1 MKAVISLLA
10 VLFVIG
16 LVGCTDGGS
25 STTDEPVFIS
35 GVPDQEAAVL
45 ERRFVTLAQYLSEE
59 TGLTVEYKRYRTYDG
74 PVSAFKD
81 GRVHLAWFGGLSGV
95 QARLAVPTAEAVA
108 QRPGDAEFHSVFIA
122 SPDSGITSLA
132 DLSGKSFAFGSMDS
146 NSGHLMPRYFMGEA
160 GIDAESD
167 LASFGFTGTHDN
179 TWKAVRDGDFDAG
192 ALNEVVWERQVA
204 AGKVDLSRVDVFH
217 RTPAYVNYHWLIHPS
232 IDETHGVGTADA
244 LIAALLELDPADG
257 GKAERIAES
266 FNTDGF
272 VPTETAN
279 YQPIEDI
286 ARQLGILE

>member
-1 MKAVISLLA
+1 MKAVVPLLA
-10 VLFVIG
+10 VLLIAG
-16 LVGCTDGGS
+16 LAGCTEGGS

-35 GVPDQEAAVL
+35 GVPDQEAAIL

-59 TGLTVEYKRYRTYDG
+59 TGLDVQYKRYRTYDG
-74 PVSAFKD
+74 PVSAFQD
-81 GRVHLAWFGGLSGV
+81 SRVHLAWFGGLSGV

-122 SPDSGITSLA
+122 PPDSGIGALA
-132 DLSGKSFAFGSMDS
+132 DLSGKSFAFGSKDS

-160 GIDAESD
+160 GIDAEND

-179 TWKAVRDGDFDAG
+179 TWKAVRDGGFDAG

-204 AGKVDLSRVDVFH
+204 AGKVDLSRVAVFH
-217 RTPAYVNYHWLIHPS
+217 RTPAYLNYHWLINHS
-232 IDETHGVGTADA
+232 LDESHGEGTADK
-244 LIAALLELDPADG
+244 LIAALLELDPSDG
-257 GKAERIAES
+257 GKAERVAEAFS
-266 FNTDGF
+266 TDGF

-286 ARQLGILE
+286 ARRLGILE